1 MPTDSKNIAILC
13 NQLAGSGKAVLLTE
27 RISDELVTRKISF
40 TAHTDKWPDDFDGYT
55 DVWIIGGDGTL
66 NYFINKYKELKLPLV
81 IFNGGTGNDFH
92 WFLYGEIRLEKQI
105 ETVLAVVPRP
115 IDIGKCN
122 DRLFINGV
130 GIGFEGE
137 VARELTGKKKR
148 AGKTSFM
155 ITVLKE
161 IFSYRSKA
169 YQITADGKSFER
181 KRYLII
187 DINNGSRAGGGFH
200 VAPLASAS
208 DGFFDLVVIDALR
221 PIKRLRWLP
230 VIEKGKHLKLP
241 FVNYSTVKR
250 ILIESDDLI
259 QFHLDGEYYSADKME
274 IEILS
279 KKFLFKY

>member
-27 RISDELVTRKISF
+27 RISNELVTRKISF

-92 WFLYGEIRLEKQI
+92 WFLYGEINFEKQI

-122 DRLFINGV
+122 DRLF
-130 GIGFEGE
+130 
-137 VARELTGKKKR
+137 
-148 AGKTSFM
+148 

>member
-1 MPTDSKNIAILC
+1 MPANWR
-13 NQLAGSGKAVLLTE
+13 AVLLTE
-27 RISDELVTRKISF
+27 RISSELVNRKISF
-40 TAHTDKWPDDFDGYT
+40 TVHTDEWPDDFEGYA

-92 WFLYGEIRLEKQI
+92 WFLYGEINFEKQI

-155 ITVLKE
+155 ITVLKK
-161 IFSYRSKA
+161 IFSYQSKT
-169 YQITADGKSFER
+169 YQITTDGKSFAR
-181 KRYLII
+181 KKYLII

-200 VAPLASAS
+200 VAPLASVS
-208 DGFFDLVVIDALR
+208 DGLFDLVVIETLR

-230 VIEKGKHLKLP
+230 VIENGKHLKLP
-241 FVNYSTVKR
+241 FVNYSTVKK

-259 QFHLDGEYYSADKME
+259 QFHLDGEYYSTDKME
-274 IEILS
+274 IEIIS
-279 KKFLFKY
+279 NKFLFRY

>member
-230 VIEKGKHLKLP
+230 VIEKGKHLNLP
-241 FVNYSTVKR
+241 FIDYYNVKR

>member
-115 IDIGKCN
+115 IDIGKRN

>member
-1 MPTDSKNIAILC
+1 MPANSKHIAILC
-13 NQLAGSGKAVLLTE
+13 NQLAGSGKAVSLTR
-27 RISDELVTRKISF
+27 RISNELVARKISF
-40 TAHTDKWPDDFDGYT
+40 VAYTDDWPNDFNGYT

-66 NYFINKYKELKLPLV
+66 NYFINQYTELKLPLV

-92 WFLYGEIRLEKQI
+92 WFLYGEISFEKQI
-105 ETVLAVVPRP
+105 EMVLAVVPRP

-137 VARELTGKKKR
+137 VAKELTGKKKR
-148 AGKTSFM
+148 AGKASFM
-155 ITVLKE
+155 ITVLKK
-161 IFSYRSKA
+161 IFSYRSKT
-169 YQITADGKSFER
+169 YQITTAGKSFAR
-181 KRYLII
+181 KKYLII

-208 DGFFDLVVIDALR
+208 DGLFDLVIIEALR

-241 FVNYSTVKR
+241 FVNYSTVKK
-250 ILIESDDLI
+250 ILIESDNLFK
-259 QFHLDGEYYSADKME
+259 FHLDGEYYSTDKME